1 MPDKFFPILTDTAC
15 QLKWNWST
23 IRFYNGTTSSCH
35 RVDSDAISAETFE
48 QFHNTPKKIADRK
61 LMLDGLWPA
70 GGCEYC
76 QNIEQA
82 GGMSDRMLH
91 LTMPNQV
98 PPELESN
105 PNAVSVTP
113 QIVEVYFDNVCNMSC
128 LYCWDG
134 FSSKIQQE
142 NIRFGT
148 FDQQGV
154 VIANYADRVA
164 DFDALTDRFWS
175 WMTSNAHKIH
185 RLHILGGEPLYQ
197 KQFDTCLEFFESHAC
212 PDLTLN
218 VVSNLMIPDA
228 KFQQAVQRI
237 QRLVQRQHLGKFDI
251 TASIDC
257 FGAEQEY
264 VRHGLDLQQWKRNF
278 EYLCK
283 QSDIV
288 ININQTLSCLTIK
301 TVPELLEY
309 VNQLRATRPIGHYFS
324 TVVMTHEF
332 LHPEIFGKG
341 FFDKDFENILQCIT
355 GDSQEQVNAR
365 NYMQGIQ
372 QQINTHSRDQEK
384 ITQLGVFLDEI
395 DRRRKCDW
403 HATFPWLEKELQNV
417 V

>member
-1 MPDKFFPILTDTAC
+1 MPGKFFPILTDTAC

-35 RVDSDAISAETFE
+35 RVDSDAVSVETFD

-76 QNIEQA
+76 EQIESV
-82 GGMSDRMLH
+82 GGTSDRMLH
-91 LTMPNQV
+91 LTMPDQS
-98 PPELESN
+98 PPELEHD
-105 PNAVSVTP
+105 PTAVEVTP

-148 FDQQGV
+148 FDQHGV
-154 VIANYADRVA
+154 TIANYATKVA
-164 DFDALTDRFWS
+164 DIDALTNKFWS
-175 WMTSNAHKIH
+175 WMAVNAHTIH

-197 KQFDTCLEFFESHAC
+197 RQFDTCLEFFESHAC

-218 VVSNLMIPDA
+218 VVSNLMIPDE
-228 KFQQAVQRI
+228 KFQQAIQRI
-237 QRLVQRQHLGKFDI
+237 QQLVERRHLAKLDI

-264 VRHGLDLQQWKRNF
+264 VRYGLDLAQWKRNF
-278 EYLCK
+278 EYI
-283 QSDIV
+283 SDQHGIV
-288 ININQTLSCLTIK
+288 LNINQTLSGLTIK

-309 VNQLRATRPIGHYFS
+309 VNRLRASRPIGHYFS

-332 LHPEIFGKG
+332 LHPEIFGTG
-341 FFDKDFENILQCIT
+341 FFDKDFESILQCIT
-355 GDSQEQVNAR
+355 GDSQEQSNAR

-372 QQINTHSRDQEK
+372 RQINSHSRDQQK

-395 DRRRKCDW
+395 DRRRALDW
-403 HATFPWLEKELQNV
+403 RVTFPWLEKELKYV